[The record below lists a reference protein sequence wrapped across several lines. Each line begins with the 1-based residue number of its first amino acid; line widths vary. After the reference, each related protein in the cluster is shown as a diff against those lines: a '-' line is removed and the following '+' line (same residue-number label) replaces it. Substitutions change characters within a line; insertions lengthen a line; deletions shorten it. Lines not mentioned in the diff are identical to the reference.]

1 MPHTVMSL
9 EEHTPLTQT
18 RTTRARINL
27 VHRKSSHK
35 HVTLTLTRIT
45 QRITTEDAATLR
57 WRRGGLALLRWSRPR
72 LISCRLLLS
81 LFSLFSCR
89 ASHWSCVC
97 LCSHFLDL
105 CEDSHPRRIRCAQ
118 AGRWA
123 RWAPWRRRRLLLSST
138 RRAASCTAAAA
149 AISALLRLVVR
160 DEAVPLAAVR
170 LIVKH
175 KHGALY
181 QHAAL
186 HAG

>member
-1 MPHTVMSL
+1 MVEASINLMPAAAFSLLTLLMPSFSL
-9 EEHTPLTQT
+9 EL
-18 RTTRARINL
+18 
-27 VHRKSSHK
+27 
-35 HVTLTLTRIT
+35 
-45 QRITTEDAATLR
+45 
-57 WRRGGLALLRWSRPR
+57 
-72 LISCRLLLS
+72 CLS
-81 LFSLFSCR
+81 LFSL
-89 ASHWSCVC
+89 
-97 LCSHFLDL
+97 LGL

-149 AISALLRLVVR
+149 AISALLRLVIR

-175 KHGALY
+175 KHGTLY